1 MAKIVEVPMA
11 GASITGDVAVVS
23 LDDFVGSTDMA
34 YSIAL
39 SARKAGKRV
48 ALLTEVD
55 ISYLLDWQDDPD
67 PEVRVYDNATSVYDN
82 MTVIVIN
89 SGPITREMLNIPSA
103 QAVIG
108 VTADSL
114 KLTLDA
120 FRLEQSNR
128 MLLDE
133 LEKLLPPDSQVRKL
147 RDELRRRIY
156 K

>member
-1 MAKIVEVPMA
+1 M
-11 GASITGDVAVVS
+11 
-23 LDDFVGSTDMA
+23 
-34 YSIAL
+34 
-39 SARKAGKRV
+39 RAGKRV

-108 VTADSL
+108 VTAESL

-120 FRLEQSNR
+120 FRLEQSDR

-133 LEKLLPPDSQVRKL
+133 LEKRVAGLVR
-147 RDELRRRIY
+147 
-156 K
+156 

>member
-1 MAKIVEVPMA
+1 MAKIVEVPLA

-39 SARKAGKRV
+39 SVRKAGKRV

-108 VTADSL
+108 GNSREPQADS
-114 KLTLDA
+114 
-120 FRLEQSNR
+120 
-128 MLLDE
+128 
-133 LEKLLPPDSQVRKL
+133 
-147 RDELRRRIY
+147 
-156 K
+156 